1 MFEEYGGRGARVEC
15 EVRVRVR
22 VRARCDKT
30 TTVVRAAAVTT
41 GQQCARQTCISSAS
55 ACLHA
60 WRCPARIWANIGDIR
75 SNTESYGSR
84 SI

>member
-15 EVRVRVR
+15 EVRVR

-41 GQQCARQTCISSAS
+41 GQQCASD
-55 ACLHA
+55 LHIK
-60 WRCPARIWANIGDIR
+60 C
-75 SNTESYGSR
+75 
-84 SI
+84 

>member
-30 TTVVRAAAVTT
+30 TTVVRASAVTT
-41 GQQCARQTCISSAS
+41 GQQCASD
-55 ACLHA
+55 LHIK
-60 WRCPARIWANIGDIR
+60 C
-75 SNTESYGSR
+75 
-84 SI
+84 